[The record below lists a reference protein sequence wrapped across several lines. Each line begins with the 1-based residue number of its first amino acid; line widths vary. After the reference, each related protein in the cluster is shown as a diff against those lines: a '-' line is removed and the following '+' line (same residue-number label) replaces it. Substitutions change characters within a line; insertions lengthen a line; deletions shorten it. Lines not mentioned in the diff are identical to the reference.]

1 MYKETIMKIIRPKL
15 TKTLI
20 AGTIAI
26 ALIGPTNYAFSFS
39 PNNEHQVANCAID
52 DEHGGSNTFLLI
64 CSSDNPDN
72 KPEWIK
78 QQYSSCDTSS
88 GKSSWRVDVIY
99 GHSWDQRYMYKP
111 PNGEP
116 YTWSNELTSLCE
128 SKLSAPSCD
137 ENTYIYSKDDGEG
150 LLPGEMK
157 DVCNGKFPYCT
168 GHDHDGW
175 CFAPDTAC
183 DTCTQRCDL
192 WPDKTPEEQK
202 QKQDCKDKCAKNN
215 GICPPPDQLV
225 KKYF

>member
-1 MYKETIMKIIRPKL
+1 VKIIRSKL

-20 AGTIAI
+20 ACTIAI
-26 ALIGPTNYAFSFS
+26 ALVGTTNYAFSFNL
-39 PNNEHQVANCAID
+39 NNEHQAANCAVD
-52 DEHGGSNTFLLI
+52 DEHGGSNVFLLI

-88 GKSSWRVDVIY
+88 GKSSWRIDVIY

-128 SKLSAPSCD
+128 SKLSAPLCD
-137 ENTYIYSKDDGEG
+137 ENTNIYSKDDSEG
-150 LLPGEMK
+150 KLGAMK

-168 GHDHDGW
+168 GQGHDGW
-175 CFAPDTAC
+175 CFAPNTAC

-192 WPDKTPEEQK
+192 WPDTNPRKPECFQG
-202 QKQDCKDKCAKNN
+202 CTNN
-215 GICPPPDQLV
+215 EGICPPDQLI